1 MHIVWNEDLVTERT
15 HKRIL
20 KQVNREIGVL
30 HRNRTLKK
38 HFENNAETRPG
49 GAYGYEARTKKYQI
63 RKAKKKGHQKPLS
76 FSGTM
81 QRNVT
86 STSRVTATQHK
97 WRVYARI
104 KTTKPLK
111 PLLSQQ
117 IKDELEAV
125 AEAEIDKYISL
136 MEKRYVQLANQPQ
149 NRRKR
154 RKKLS

>member
-1 MHIVWNEDLVTERT
+1 MRIEWNEDLVTERT
-15 HKRIL
+15 HARML

-63 RKAKKKGHQKPLS
+63 RKAKKQGHQKPLV
-76 FSGTM
+76 FTGDM
-81 QRNVT
+81 QRVVT
-86 STSRVTATQHK
+86 GTSRVTATQHR
-97 WRVYARI
+97 WRVYARTG
-104 KTTKPLK
+104 KRLTLQ
-111 PLLSQQ
+111 LGQQ

-125 AEAEIDKYISL
+125 AEAEISHYISL
-136 MEKRYVQLANQPQ
+136 MGKRYAQLSNRPE

>member
-1 MHIVWNEDLVTERT
+1 MHIVWDQQLVTKRT
-15 HKRIL
+15 HARIL

-30 HRNRTLKK
+30 HRNRTLKQ

-49 GAYGYEARTKKYQI
+49 GAYGYEARAKKYQI
-63 RKAKKKGHQKPLS
+63 RKARKKGHQKPLT
-76 FSGTM
+76 FTGTLK
-81 QRNVT
+81 QNVI

-111 PLLSQQ
+111 PALRQR
-117 IKDELEAV
+117 IKDELEVV
-125 AEAEIDKYISL
+125 ADKEIDRYKSL
-136 MEKRYVQLANQPQ
+136 IEKRYVQLANRPQ
-149 NRRKR
+149 NQKKQ

>member
-1 MHIVWNEDLVTERT
+1 MKIVWDEDLVTERT

-49 GAYGYEARTKKYQI
+49 GDYGYEARTKKYQI

-76 FSGTM
+76 FTGDM
-81 QRNVT
+81 RRVVT
-86 STSRVTATQHK
+86 GSSRITATQHR
-97 WRVYARI
+97 WRVYARTG
-104 KTTKPLK
+104 KKLN
-111 PLLSQQ
+111 LQLGQQ
-117 IKDELEAV
+117 IKNELEV
-125 AEAEIDKYISL
+125 VSEAEISKYISL

>member
-1 MHIVWNEDLVTERT
+1 MKIVWDEDLVTERT

-63 RKAKKKGHQKPLS
+63 RKAKKKGHQRPLS
-76 FSGTM
+76 FTGEMRRT
-81 QRNVT
+81 VT
-86 STSRVTATQHK
+86 GSSRVTATQHR
-97 WRVYARI
+97 WRVYARTG
-104 KTTKPLK
+104 KKLN
-111 PLLSQQ
+111 LQLGQQ
-117 IKDELEAV
+117 IKNELEAV
-125 AEAEIDKYISL
+125 SEAEIDKYISL